1 MLLISFVNVCVT
13 EFPFNLL
20 PFLCLPLFITCKCL
34 PYRLFLR
41 EFCIEILRSAYN
53 TLVRHVRRV
62 LERSAGQSHDDSYL
76 LWAIQFFME
85 FNRLNVFQVELVSES
100 LSTNCF
106 HWVVQRIQHHLDMID
121 SDKRHARIWG
131 KRLHIALKVNSS
143 KTFFV
148 CFESAKNR

>member
-1 MLLISFVNVCVT
+1 MSEVT

-20 PFLCLPLFITCKCL
+20 FFLCFIFSLSSPYFITFNTYMCD
-34 PYRLFLR
+34 YRLFLR

-62 LERSAGQSHDDSYL
+62 LERSGGQSHDDSYL

-85 FNRLNVFQVELVSES
+85 FNRLNGFQVELVCES

-121 SDKRHARIWG
+121 SDKRNARTWG
-131 KRLHIALKVNSS
+131 KRLHIALKVYIY
-143 KTFFV
+143 
-148 CFESAKNR
+148 